1 MQQEMYKN
9 ISAAGVLGTTNIA
22 LRRTF
27 RDRQMSM
34 DAFNKL
40 QKGKFD
46 PYYPSDDIQ
55 DKIRENARKIGDA
68 NPFIEARPI
77 LRDIRRDLSRLNLF
91 EAFDLL
97 LGDYLFEDLGFAP
110 LGLGTQTA
118 IPTPGINQ
126 ELVTQ
131 GTTGGTGTQAILPSG
146 LTATEEAF
154 LSNEEKAM
162 RLRQRG
168 QA

>member
-1 MQQEMYKN
+1 MYKN
-9 ISAAGVLGTTNIA
+9 ISAAGVLGTTNID

-55 DKIRENARKIGDA
+55 DKIRENARNIGDA

-77 LRDIRRDLSRLNLF
+77 LRDIRRDLNRLNLF

-110 LGLGTQTA
+110 PELGTQATTPA
-118 IPTPGINQ
+118 TPGISSD
-126 ELVTQ
+126 LVTQ
-131 GTTGGTGTQAILPSG
+131 GTTGGTGTQAVLPSG

-162 RLRQRG
+162 RLRSRG
-168 QA
+168 RA